1 MAKRSQSIAKDQGID
16 NMQDLEQTII
26 FKAKGLLPVISKAI
40 DELEEKKIKDKAAKE
55 VKQKLQRFKKWQKV
69 LEKWQEEE
77 IPESMRLQR
86 LEEIR
91 ELLIWD
97 TDNYD

>member
-1 MAKRSQSIAKDQGID
+1 MAKRGQSIAKDQSTD

-40 DELEEKKIKDKAAKE
+40 DELEEKKSKDKAAKE
-55 VKQKLQRFKKWQKV
+55 EKAKLQRFKKWQKV

-77 IPESMRLQR
+77 IPESMKIQR

-91 ELLIWD
+91 ELLLWD
-97 TDNYD
+97 KENYE

>member
-1 MAKRSQSIAKDQGID
+1 MDE
-16 NMQDLEQTII
+16 LEQTII

-40 DELEEKKIKDKAAKE
+40 DELEEKKSKDKAANE
-55 VKQKLQRFKKWQKV
+55 AKQKLQRFKRWQKV

-77 IPESMRLQR
+77 IPESMRIQR

-97 TDNYD
+97 SENYG